1 MYLDSLAVIS
11 GVGVR
16 SILQQ
21 LLRATVIKMWNSHE
35 LGLNRCGF
43 NYFLAAASKINHL
56 PI

>member
-1 MYLDSLAVIS
+1 MYLDSLPVIS

-43 NYFLAAASKINHL
+43 NYFLATASKINHL